1 MQKDIKIRLTFLLK
15 NLCWSWIRLG
25 VIAAGQCSLYWHLIS
40 VDKHKRCVYHH
51 MFFFLWNER
60 FKALDLVKTVF
71 LCLKATSRVQTDP
84 CKKVKVGKE
93 KNQESWPCFLVR
105 CDQGSISHFWPQP
118 VKAKEE
124 RGTCSMKPMKNTI
137 LNVSLVACKI
147 TSTLK
152 VDEHWVCMSI
162 EKIKW
167 RWQ

>member
-1 MQKDIKIRLTFLLK
+1 MCLP
-15 NLCWSWIRLG
+15 SHG
-25 VIAAGQCSLYWHLIS
+25 
-40 VDKHKRCVYHH
+40 
-51 MFFFLWNER
+51 FFLWNER

-71 LCLKATSRVQTDP
+71 LCVKATSRVQTDS

-124 RGTCSMKPMKNTI
+124 RGTCSMKPMKSAI
-137 LNVSLVACKI
+137 LDVSLVACKI

-152 VDEHWVCMSI
+152 VDEHWVRMFI
-162 EKIKW
+162 EKNVMKVAMIYWCQIQKLIMGDQNELGQKYEILTTANYQFEW
-167 RWQ
+167 AW